1 MKEAPDFS
9 LFSLGFSSLFALSGF
24 LASSTKTDGYLGDK
38 EDDSNSLLLRS
49 SRRLDS
55 GAEQRE
61 RKKR

>member
-38 EDDSNSLLLRS
+38 EDDSNSFVA
-49 SRRLDS
+49 DS
-55 GAEQRE
+55 ET
-61 RKKR
+61 KPST